1 MQTFAAGNFWT
12 RLFGKSEN
20 STNAGNK
27 KSEYVAVPIRPR
39 YSDPLEFEN
48 YEQQRFNW
56 YMENLAPTVQIDT
69 NKIIGGAVQGAII
82 GAALGAISGN
92 PIWGGLGGSLVGG
105 AISAMLP
112 ESLYGN
118 GAIIIKRKEI
128 RGINR

>member
-1 MQTFAAGNFWT
+1 M
-12 RLFGKSEN
+12 
-20 STNAGNK
+20 
-27 KSEYVAVPIRPR
+27 AVPIRPR

-92 PIWGGLGGSLVGG
+92 PIWGGWVDHLWEEQLARCFQNHCMV
-105 AISAMLP
+105 M
-112 ESLYGN
+112 EQ
-118 GAIIIKRKEI
+118 
-128 RGINR
+128 